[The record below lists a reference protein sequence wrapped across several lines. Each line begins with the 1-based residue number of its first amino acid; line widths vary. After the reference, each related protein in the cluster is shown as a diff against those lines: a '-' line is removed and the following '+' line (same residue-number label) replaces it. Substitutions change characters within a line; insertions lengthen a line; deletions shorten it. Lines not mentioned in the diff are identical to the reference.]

1 MHFLDQ
7 ASLLSQREISIIL
20 QQDFHWLR
28 LQICPEIP
36 TEVEPFP
43 FLSVYFSLFSFYT
56 NAINECE
63 IVRSADK
70 RDHA

>member
-7 ASLLSQREISIIL
+7 ASLPSQSEISIIL

-43 FLSVYFSLFSFYT
+43 FLSVCFTILLFFFST
-56 NAINECE
+56 EMQ
-63 IVRSADK
+63 
-70 RDHA
+70 

>member
-1 MHFLDQ
+1 MHFFLDQ
-7 ASLLSQREISIIL
+7 ASLPSPTEISIIL

-43 FLSVYFSLFSFYT
+43 FLSVCFSVLLQPPPT
-56 NAINECE
+56 GMQ
-63 IVRSADK
+63 
-70 RDHA
+70 